1 MGIAEGGDFSKNVD
15 TKYQSQNSV
24 KSFIRST
31 FASHYATGLIFIFAV
46 LFAYMIIII
55 EYCNTNNRI
64 MSNWDDK
71 AKRLLKSELVK
82 RGVSNTDLVMLLNE
96 IGIEET
102 KAGIDSKISRGSFS
116 ATFLLQCLT
125 VIGCQKIE
133 IEDYESQL
141 LMVAEPNEPYKK
153 SVK

>member
-1 MGIAEGGDFSKNVD
+1 
-15 TKYQSQNSV
+15 
-24 KSFIRST
+24 
-31 FASHYATGLIFIFAV
+31 
-46 LFAYMIIII
+46 
-55 EYCNTNNRI
+55 

-82 RGVSNTDLVMLLNE
+82 RGVSHTDLVLLLNE
-96 IGIEET
+96 IGVEET

-125 VIGCQKIE
+125 VIGCQKLD

-153 SVK
+153 NVK